1 VRSGKE
7 IGRNRIGE
15 KHMSPE
21 EKLKV
26 IELLE
31 VSYQQ
36 GWDNALSKVAIEILN
51 MKAFPDDTT
60 ASFAVFI
67 QQRKGKYERP
77 AITS

>member
-1 VRSGKE
+1 
-7 IGRNRIGE
+7 
-15 KHMSPE
+15 MSPE

-36 GWDNALSKVAIEILN
+36 GWDNALSKAAIEILN